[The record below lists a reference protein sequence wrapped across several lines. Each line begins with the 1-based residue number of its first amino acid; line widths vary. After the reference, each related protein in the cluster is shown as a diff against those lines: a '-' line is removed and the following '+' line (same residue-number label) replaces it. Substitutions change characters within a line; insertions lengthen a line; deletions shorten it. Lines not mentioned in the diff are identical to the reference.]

1 MAANSASGTDVH
13 YLFVNQG
20 ETPDVVLAYLQRH
33 GLTLNHVMLDTK
45 GEAAARY
52 AAAGYPTTL
61 FFDAQGRLV
70 AQRMGEVSW
79 ASLTNYVQELNQG
92 AHANGG

>member
-1 MAANSASGTDVH
+1 MH

-45 GEAAARY
+45 GEVAARY

-70 AQRMGEVSW
+70 EQRMGEVSW
-79 ASLTNYVQELNQG
+79 ATLQDKVQDLG
-92 AHANGG
+92 AQASTQR